1 MNRTCYL
8 IAVVFLAL
16 GISGCG
22 NHNHSDHGHD
32 HGHQD
37 NLQLTAYNSD
47 FEMYAD
53 ANPFVVGQACTILS
67 HFSFLSDF
75 KPLDSAEVT
84 LSLIVGND
92 GIRQTLAT
100 ATRPG
105 IYKFTLSP
113 THAGKGKLIYD
124 IHIGDSISRMVV
136 NDIEVFADA
145 HQANEA
151 AHNAIISN
159 SNAVSFTK
167 EQSWKINF
175 ATEEVAYEPFGEVI
189 KTTAQV
195 LPSQGDERIVV
206 AKSSGVVTFSNAKIT
221 EGTPVAAGQQLFS
234 IESSNMADNN
244 MSVRYAEA
252 SNNYELAKTEYE
264 RKQHLAKDKIVSTS
278 ELQRAKAEYE
288 NAKAVYETIKNNFS
302 QSGQK
307 VTSPIGG
314 YVCQLMVKNGEY
326 VEAGKPIMS
335 VSQNKKLY
343 IRAELQPRYYSVLN
357 NITTANFRIPKTNT
371 SYRLEDLEGKLISFG
386 KSADNGNVLIP
397 VTFEMNNSVGL
408 LSGSFVD
415 LYIKTQSDSPM
426 LTVANGAL
434 IEEMGNFFV
443 FVQLTPELF
452 EKREIQKGATD
463 GYRTAVLGGLKAGER
478 VVSKGAVLVKLAQ
491 ASGALDPHAGHVH

>member
-1 MNRTCYL
+1 MKRLYFI
-8 IAVVFLAL
+8 IATLFLGL
-16 GISGCG
+16 TIVGCG
-22 NHNHSDHGHD
+22 GHSHSDHDHAHD
-32 HGHQD
+32 HED
-37 NLQLTAYNSD
+37 NLQFTAYNTD
-47 FEMYAD
+47 FEMYAN
-53 ANPFVVGQACTILS
+53 ANPFVVGQPGAVLS
-67 HFSFLSDF
+67 HFSYLSNF
-75 KPLDSAEVT
+75 KPLDSVEVT

-92 GIRQTLAT
+92 GIRQTLT
-100 ATRPG
+100 NPTRKG
-105 IYKFTLSP
+105 VYKFTLTPS
-113 THAGKGKLIYD
+113 HAGKGKLIYD
-124 IHIGDSISRMVV
+124 VKVGDSVSRIVV
-136 NDIEVFADA
+136 DGVEVYTDA
-145 HQANEA
+145 HEANEA
-151 AHNAIISN
+151 AHNAVITN

-175 ATEEVAYEPFGEVI
+175 ATEEVGYEPFGEVI
-189 KTTAQV
+189 KTSAQV
-195 LPSQGDERIVV
+195 LPSQGDERVVV

-221 EGTPVAAGQQLFS
+221 EGTPVAVGQQLSS

-244 MSVRYAEA
+244 MAVRYAEA
-252 SNNYELAKTEYE
+252 ENNYELAKAEYD
-264 RKQHLAKDKIVSTS
+264 RKQHLAKDKIVSVS
-278 ELQRAKAEYE
+278 ELQRAKAEYD

-326 VEAGKPIMS
+326 VEAGSPIMS

-343 IRAELQPRYYSVLN
+343 IRAELQPRYYSALN
-357 NITTANFRIPKTNT
+357 NIRTANFRIPKTNT
-371 SYRLEDLEGKLISFG
+371 SYRLEDLDGRLVSFG

-397 VTFEMNNSVGL
+397 VTFEVNNTVGL

-415 LYIKTQSDSPM
+415 LYIKIRSDSPM

>member
-1 MNRTCYL
+1 MKRLYFV
-8 IAVVFLAL
+8 IATLFLGL
-16 GISGCG
+16 TMVCCG
-22 NHNHSDHGHD
+22 GHSHSDHDHAHD
-32 HGHQD
+32 HQD
-37 NLQLTAYNSD
+37 NLQLTAYNTD
-47 FEMYAD
+47 FEMYAN
-53 ANPFVVGQACTILS
+53 ANPFMVGQPGTVLS
-67 HFSFLSDF
+67 HFSYLSDF

-92 GIRQTLAT
+92 GIRQTLNT
-100 ATRPG
+100 ATRKG
-105 IYKFTLSP
+105 VYKFTLTP
-113 THAGKGKLIYD
+113 THVGKGKLIYD
-124 IHIGDSISRMVV
+124 VKVGDSVSRIVV
-136 NDIEVFADA
+136 EGIEVYADA
-145 HQANEA
+145 HEANEA
-151 AHNAIISN
+151 AHNAMVTN

-189 KTTAQV
+189 KTSAQV
-195 LPSQGDERIVV
+195 LPSQGDERVVV

-244 MSVRYAEA
+244 MAVRYAEA
-252 SNNYELAKTEYE
+252 ENNYELAKAEYD
-264 RKQHLAKDKIVSTS
+264 RKQNLAKDKIVSAS
-278 ELQRAKAEYE
+278 ELQRAKAEYD
-288 NAKAVYETIKNNFS
+288 NAKALYETIKNNFS
-302 QSGQK
+302 QNGQK
-307 VTSPIGG
+307 VTSPISG

-343 IRAELQPRYYSVLN
+343 IRADLQPRYYSVLN
-357 NITTANFRIPKTNT
+357 NIRTANFRIPKTNT
-371 SYRLEDLEGKLISFG
+371 SYRLEDLDGRLVSFG

-397 VTFEMNNSVGL
+397 VTFEVNNTVGL

-415 LYIKTQSDSPM
+415 LYIKTQSDNPM

-478 VVSKGAVLVKLAQ
+478 VVAKGAVLVKLAQ

>member
-1 MNRTCYL
+1 
-8 IAVVFLAL
+8 
-16 GISGCG
+16 
-22 NHNHSDHGHD
+22 
-32 HGHQD
+32 
-37 NLQLTAYNSD
+37 
-47 FEMYAD
+47 
-53 ANPFVVGQACTILS
+53 
-67 HFSFLSDF
+67 
-75 KPLDSAEVT
+75 
-84 LSLIVGND
+84 
-92 GIRQTLAT
+92 
-100 ATRPG
+100 
-105 IYKFTLSP
+105 
-113 THAGKGKLIYD
+113 
-124 IHIGDSISRMVV
+124 
-136 NDIEVFADA
+136 
-145 HQANEA
+145 
-151 AHNAIISN
+151 
-159 SNAVSFTK
+159 
-167 EQSWKINF
+167 
-175 ATEEVAYEPFGEVI
+175 
-189 KTTAQV
+189 
-195 LPSQGDERIVV
+195 VV

-221 EGTPVAAGQQLFS
+221 EGTPVVAGQQLFS

-244 MSVRYAEA
+244 MAVRYAEA
-252 SNNYELAKTEYE
+252 ENNYELAKAEYD
-264 RKQHLAKDKIVSTS
+264 RKQNLAKDKIVSAS
-278 ELQRAKAEYE
+278 ELQRAKAEYD
-288 NAKAVYETIKNNFS
+288 NAKALYETIKNNFS

-307 VTSPIGG
+307 VTSPISG

-343 IRAELQPRYYSVLN
+343 IRADLQPRYYSVLN
-357 NITTANFRIPKTNT
+357 NIRTANFRIPKTNT
-371 SYRLEDLEGKLISFG
+371 SYRLEDLDGRLVSFG

-415 LYIKTQSDSPM
+415 LYIKTQNDSPI